1 LHRDRC
7 DRRLRD
13 AQYSGAWLP
22 RPVADPIGYGF
33 FQCRISVGTCRE
45 IQIGYHSALAV
56 RLTYVGELGWK
67 LYLPTAFALAVY
79 DALVTAGS
87 AHGLRHCGYHTLGA
101 AVAMG

>member
-1 LHRDRC
+1 MTDVT
-7 DRRLRD
+7 
-13 AQYSGAWLP
+13 GAYAMLNIQGPGSRALLP
-22 RPVADPIGYGF
+22 TLSATDFSNAAFPF
-33 FQCRISVGTCRE
+33 GTCRE
-45 IQIGYHSALAV
+45 IQIGYQSALAV